1 MKYSK
6 NGSATSTSIA
16 MRKST
21 IPKPLVREAW
31 MKRLL
36 CIVLLWAI
44 LPFQNGYGYDD
55 QTARDTLRG
64 ISAITVSVTYWGRTD
79 SEPPG
84 LSKDQVKNN
93 VELRLRE
100 AGIRVVDPK
109 EAVRL
114 KHVSAELL
122 VLINCMDYQS
132 IYACYLET
140 QLVQA
145 VHVEKNDQF
154 TVTPTWS
161 VKRFALLGT
170 DRIRVIHEYA
180 RDMVDQ
186 FLNAYLAV
194 NPR

>member
-1 MKYSK
+1 
-6 NGSATSTSIA
+6 
-16 MRKST
+16 MR
-21 IPKPLVREAW
+21 AH
-31 MKRLL
+31 
-36 CIVLLWAI
+36 
-44 LPFQNGYGYDD
+44 
-55 QTARDTLRG
+55 RG
-64 ISAITVSVTYWGRTD
+64 ISAITVSITYWGRTD

-84 LSKDQVKNN
+84 LSKDQAQNN

-122 VLINCMDYQS
+122 VLINCIDHQS
-132 IYACYLET
+132 IYARYLET

-170 DRIRVIHEYA
+170 DRIRVIHEYV
-180 RDMVDQ
+180 RDMIDQ

>member
-1 MKYSK
+1 
-6 NGSATSTSIA
+6 
-16 MRKST
+16 
-21 IPKPLVREAW
+21 

-55 QTARDTLRG
+55 QTARETLRG
-64 ISAITVSVTYWGRTD
+64 ISATTISVTYWGRTE

-84 LSKDQVKNN
+84 LSIDQVKNN

-132 IYACYLET
+132 IYPCYIET

-154 TVTPTWS
+154 TVAPTWS
-161 VKRFALLGT
+161 VKRFALLGA
-170 DRIRVIHEYA
+170 DRIRAIHDYTK
-180 RDMVDQ
+180 DMVDQ
-186 FLNAYLAV
+186 FLNAYLAM

>member
-1 MKYSK
+1 MLFRRCLKRSLAAYSL
-6 NGSATSTSIA
+6 NNHAEW
-16 MRKST
+16 T
-21 IPKPLVREAW
+21 ILEDL

-36 CIVLLWAI
+36 FVILLSAI
-44 LPFQNGYGYDD
+44 LPLEAGYGYDD

-64 ISAITVSVTYWGRTD
+64 ISAITVFVTYGGRTD
-79 SEPPG
+79 SEPSG

-122 VLINCMDYQS
+122 VSINCMDYQS

-154 TVTPTWS
+154 TATPTWS
-161 VKRFALLGT
+161 VKRFVLLGT
-170 DRIRVIHEYA
+170 ERIRAIHDYTK
-180 RDMVDQ
+180 DMVDQ
-186 FLNAYLAV
+186 FLNAYVAV

>member
-1 MKYSK
+1 
-6 NGSATSTSIA
+6 

-64 ISAITVSVTYWGRTD
+64 ISTITVSVTYWGRTD

-161 VKRFALLGT
+161 AKRFALFGNG
-170 DRIRVIHEYA
+170 RIRVIHEYA